1 MSRHETIRKL
11 SALTLIAAV
20 GIWGAVCLGGGLRP
34 AQAAETLVFGHIL
47 AESTAHHRNMI
58 WAAEQIQRTFKGKY
72 KLQVMPRGLMGTTD
86 AQVIEGFQ
94 TGNVQM
100 AYLSFGHL
108 KEIYPPLSI
117 GAGPFVFRDFH
128 HWLAFRDSALYREL
142 EAGFE
147 AKTGMKVLGLAYYG
161 QRHVTTR
168 TPLSGAEGLDGL
180 AIRVPNIPIIVLTF
194 RALGAK
200 PVPLPFKE
208 TYQALKEGIV
218 DAQENPL
225 PAIKAMRFYEVTRIV
240 NLTAHI
246 SDAQLVVMDGKRWQA
261 MPKADQEA
269 MEKIF
274 REASRRV
281 TDDVREEELS
291 LEKELPALGAVIH
304 PVDRRP
310 LIERIRP
317 YLKGD
322 YFPWPDDLY
331 DRIQAIQ

>member
-1 MSRHETIRKL
+1 MSRHKTSVRL
-11 SALTLIAAV
+11 SVLSLVAAV
-20 GIWGAVCLGGGLRP
+20 GIWGAFCLGGGPRP
-34 AQAAETLVFGHIL
+34 AIAAETIVFGHIL
-47 AESTAHHRNMI
+47 AESTAHHRNML
-58 WAAEQIQRTFKGKY
+58 WAAEQLQRAFKGKY
-72 KLQVMPRGLMGTTD
+72 QLQVMPRGLMGTTD

-94 TGNVQM
+94 AGTVQM

-108 KEIYPPLSI
+108 KDIYPPLSI
-117 GAGPFVFRDFH
+117 GAGPFVFRDFQ

-161 QRHVTTR
+161 QRHVTTKK
-168 TPLSGAEGLDGL
+168 PMAAAKDLDGL

-208 TYQALKEGIV
+208 TYQALQEGIV
-218 DAQENPL
+218 DAQENPF

-246 SDAQLVVMDGKRWQA
+246 SDAQLVVMDGKRWRS
-261 MPKADQEA
+261 MPKADQAA
-269 MEKIF
+269 MESIF
-274 REASRRV
+274 RAAAGRV
-281 TDDVREEELS
+281 TDDVRAEELQ
-291 LEKELPALGAVIH
+291 LEKELPSLGAVIN
-304 PVDRRP
+304 PLDRRP

-317 YLKGD
+317 FMQGD

-331 DRIQAIQ
+331 DRIQAIR